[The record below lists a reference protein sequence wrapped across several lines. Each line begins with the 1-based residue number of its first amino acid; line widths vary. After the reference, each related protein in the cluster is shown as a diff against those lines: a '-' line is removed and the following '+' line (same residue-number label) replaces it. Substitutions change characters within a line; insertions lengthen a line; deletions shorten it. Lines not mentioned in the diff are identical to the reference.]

1 MKLFHKYDDVR
12 GAGVTMELL
21 RMQERG
27 RGRFGETDL
36 KRLRSN
42 ALIGDKNPVAKTWR
56 GKK

>member
-1 MKLFHKYDDVR
+1 MQD
-12 GAGVTMELL
+12 AGVMMKLL

-42 ALIGDKNPVAKTWR
+42 ALIGDKNAVAKTWR